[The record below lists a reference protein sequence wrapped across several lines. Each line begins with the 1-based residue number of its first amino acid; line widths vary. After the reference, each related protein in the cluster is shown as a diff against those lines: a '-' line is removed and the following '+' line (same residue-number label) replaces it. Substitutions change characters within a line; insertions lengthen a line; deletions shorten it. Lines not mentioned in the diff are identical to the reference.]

1 MWFCLKENVE
11 QVTLKHC
18 SFGIFQVLK
27 LRVVFSWIGPQI
39 YSKENTK
46 KKNTSN

>member
-1 MWFCLKENVE
+1 MWFCLKKNVVE
-11 QVTLKHC
+11 QVILKHG

-46 KKNTSN
+46 NTSN